1 MTFLILFILLHLC
14 LNSSNNLYLVSW
26 PPYLHIS
33 FTPLQLFPQT
43 ILCPIITNFLH
54 VCNLSFKH
62 SVLQQQ
68 LSVLSFEVLVQP
80 YWNHLSTNNYIWPLP
95 PTSNN
100 AGSFL
105 FLLRGF
111 LHEHYC
117 VTRGLWDRKVKKTN
131 HLLYVTL
138 CLNKA
143 WRKYQNDHFSLSLW
157 NDQLYFFSMVNILFF
172 YLSCLWG

>member
-26 PPYLHIS
+26 PPYLLHIS

-54 VCNLSFKH
+54 VCNLRFKH

-80 YWNHLSTNNYIWPLP
+80 HWNHLSTNNYIWPLP

-131 HLLYVTL
+131 HLHYVTL

-157 NDQLYFFSMVNILFF
+157 NGQLYFFFHGKHFIFLH
-172 YLSCLWG
+172 